1 MSSEILHHYLDEF
14 LAGRGLTESDTAAFF
29 DALIGSSDEP
39 LLAKILLAWEE
50 KGATEDELFN
60 VARLMRSRMKTLV
73 HVLPVVVD
81 IVGTGGSRA
90 KTFNVSTAAAF
101 VVAGAGVPVAK
112 HGNRAATSSSGSADV
127 LELLGVKC
135 DVSPE
140 VAAKSLNEIGICF
153 MFAPRFHSLSPTL
166 ARVRRRLRRP
176 TIFNNLGPLCNPAGS
191 QHQLIG
197 VWNKNIVDRTAKV
210 LARLGTRRS
219 WIVHSENGLD
229 EVALQ
234 GKTFVAKIDGFSL
247 EQIDLSISDF
257 GTFNGHR
264 PVPSNL
270 TGAESASL
278 IRKILENK
286 KRGSNSEKLVLM
298 NAAVAIY
305 LSGKGPTLPAAFA
318 MATESIASRA
328 ALNKLKRMAEATNL

>member
-1 MSSEILHHYLDEF
+1 MLVEHL
-14 LAGRGLTESDTAAFF
+14 ESGPVHMQADRITIGFAQPVPQG
-29 DALIGSSDEP
+29 DAEAL
-39 LLAKILLAWEE
+39 
-50 KGATEDELFN
+50 
-60 VARLMRSRMKTLV
+60 
-73 HVLPVVVD
+73 
-81 IVGTGGSRA
+81 
-90 KTFNVSTAAAF
+90 
-101 VVAGAGVPVAK
+101 
-112 HGNRAATSSSGSADV
+112 SG
-127 LELLGVKC
+127 
-135 DVSPE
+135 P
-140 VAAKSLNEIGICF
+140 
-153 MFAPRFHSLSPTL
+153 
-166 ARVRRRLRRP
+166 
-176 TIFNNLGPLCNPAGS
+176 GP
-191 QHQLIG
+191 QHE
-197 VWNKNIVDRTAKV
+197 R
-210 LARLGTRRS
+210 
-219 WIVHSENGLD
+219 LD